1 MRGLRFGRCHETAG
15 AHGRGLPYV
24 PLPRVLLEVEN
35 LFCRTK
41 CVLRI
46 RPVYH
51 SSDAATR
58 GHVFCSFL
66 ALILRK
72 ELDARCRK
80 AGFRPEWGDVLLDL
94 DRLQEVKPIKGGQRI
109 TCARQQPELP
119 APCSRLPVSPC
130 RPTPSCH
137 APPFSPSVQAR
148 KNATDPCVG

>member
-15 AHGRGLPYV
+15 AHGPGLPYV

-46 RPVYH
+46 RPDYH

-80 AGFRPEWGDVLLDL
+80 ADFRPEWGDVLLDL
-94 DRLQEVKPIKGGQRI
+94 DRLQEVKLTKGGQQI
-109 TCARQQPELP
+109 TLRTPATGTAGPLFKAAGIALP
-119 APCSRLPVSPC
+119 
-130 RPTPSCH
+130 PTIRD
-137 APPFSPSVQAR
+137 AA
-148 KNATDPCVG
+148 AG